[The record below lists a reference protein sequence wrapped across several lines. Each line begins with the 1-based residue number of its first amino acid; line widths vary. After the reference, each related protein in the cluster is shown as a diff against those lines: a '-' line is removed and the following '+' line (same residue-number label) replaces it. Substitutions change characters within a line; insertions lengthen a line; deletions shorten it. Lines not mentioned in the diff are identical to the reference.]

1 MCFLRDSLINREKK
15 NDRGYLDRESLL
27 LLVNWDRC

>member
-27 LLVNWDRC
+27 LVNWDRC